1 MNSLL
6 FQLKKLSMRFFVL
19 LIAFFIRNQIVLMK
33 LENDDRMLPYMF
45 ILE

>member
-6 FQLKKLSMRFFVL
+6 FQPQKLSMRFFVL
-19 LIAFFIRNQIVLMK
+19 LIAFFIRNQVVLME
-33 LENDDRMLPYMF
+33 LENDDRMLQYMF